1 MLGDLL
7 FGNLSSLTEK
17 VSSGKS
23 GSFFYYS
30 YDDKYMLKTI
40 SKDEYI
46 LFKKI
51 IKKYYEHLVNNFNTM
66 MTKIFGLYKMK
77 IFKSKSKFDKIYF
90 VVMVNIFC
98 TQL

>member
-40 SKDEYI
+40 SKDEYM

-51 IKKYYEHLVNNFNTM
+51 IKKYYEHLISNFNTM
-66 MTKIFGLYKMK
+66 MTKY
-77 IFKSKSKFDKIYF
+77 
-90 VVMVNIFC
+90 
-98 TQL
+98 